1 MKIIFI
7 DLETFNPEPKA
18 INNGAAKY
26 SERAEI
32 ILISYAI
39 GAEPARVV
47 DVSNGEPM
55 PEDLYAALSDKTG
68 EYCALAHNSYFDRT
82 MIARVYGGLGSQ
94 LRWID
99 TMIMAYSLS
108 LPGSLADLCG
118 VLKLPTDVAKDKDGK
133 RLIRL
138 FSMMNT
144 ARDGTPIRFD
154 RRSHPADWYRFV
166 NYARL
171 DVESMREVWKRLP
184 KFNNTRQ
191 FWDEFRL
198 DQKIND
204 RGMAIDLD
212 LVHAAIEQCS
222 STKDDLDR
230 RISEM
235 TDGKITSI
243 GQRAEILQFIRD
255 RYAYNLPDLQM
266 STINNRIA
274 DPDTPEPV
282 REILIN
288 RLSGAKTSIAKY
300 KVLANATNADGRLRG
315 CLQFCGASR
324 TGRFSGRIFQPQNLP
339 RGSLKPEEVEVA
351 IDAFKCGIAGDLYE
365 DLNSVASSCLRGAII
380 APEGKKLV
388 VADLSNIEGRV
399 LAWAAGERWKLQAF
413 REYDAGTGPDL
424 YKKTYARTFGTTPE
438 AVDKKQRQIGKVLEL
453 GMGYGGGASAF
464 IAYGQGLNLD
474 FSSVAD
480 NAERALDPAVLEK
493 AAANYQ
499 FFIDQ
504 GRDLSHINK
513 RWFIAIEAVKIAWR
527 AANKEIVALWDRLA
541 VAACSVLR
549 GETRSQ
555 KIGPVVIDKDSGYLR
570 VRLPSGRYMCYPAAI
585 ALTDRTLKYF
595 GANQIT
601 KKWGYIETYGGKI
614 TENTIQA
621 IARDVLVSS
630 MQPAEDAG
638 YKVVLSVHDE
648 LITETEDSPAYNEKG
663 LAKIMSTAPVW
674 AEGLPLSAAGFEG
687 YRYRKD

>member
-1 MKIIFI
+1 
-7 DLETFNPEPKA
+7 
-18 INNGAAKY
+18 
-26 SERAEI
+26 
-32 ILISYAI
+32 
-39 GAEPARVV
+39 
-47 DVSNGEPM
+47 
-55 PEDLYAALSDKTG
+55 
-68 EYCALAHNSYFDRT
+68 
-82 MIARVYGGLGSQ
+82 
-94 LRWID
+94 
-99 TMIMAYSLS
+99 
-108 LPGSLADLCG
+108 
-118 VLKLPTDVAKDKDGK
+118 
-133 RLIRL
+133 
-138 FSMMNT
+138 
-144 ARDGTPIRFD
+144 
-154 RRSHPADWYRFV
+154 
-166 NYARL
+166 
-171 DVESMREVWKRLP
+171 
-184 KFNNTRQ
+184 
-191 FWDEFRL
+191 
-198 DQKIND
+198 
-204 RGMAIDLD
+204 
-212 LVHAAIEQCS
+212 
-222 STKDDLDR
+222 
-230 RISEM
+230 
-235 TDGKITSI
+235 
-243 GQRAEILQFIRD
+243 
-255 RYAYNLPDLQM
+255 
-266 STINNRIA
+266 
-274 DPDTPEPV
+274 
-282 REILIN
+282 
-288 RLSGAKTSIAKY
+288 
-300 KVLANATNADGRLRG
+300 
-315 CLQFCGASR
+315 
-324 TGRFSGRIFQPQNLP
+324 
-339 RGSLKPEEVEVA
+339 VEVA

-380 APEGKKLV
+380 APDGKKLV

-480 NAERALDPAVLEK
+480 NAERALDPAILEK
-493 AAANYQ
+493 ATANYQ
-499 FFIDQ
+499 FFIEQ

-527 AANKEIVALWDRLA
+527 SANKEIVSLWDRLA

-614 TENTIQA
+614 TENVIQA

-648 LITETEDSPAYNEKG
+648 LITETEDSPAYTEKG